1 MAVRSWA
8 TCHHRGQEHL
18 SAHGSQVILSCINH
32 VPVKHSTWLDRRK
45 LSKGI
50 PLRDSTSGSLDQW
63 CFSTYRI
70 SFTSGNPT
78 CLLIDILNNIWAT
91 SHSTC
96 QRKWHYFKGAS
107 EFVIFAVIDF
117 KKEVCLSW
125 WVCVCGGGCT
135 GATVYLWRWSQE
147 LAGFFHLMGCGDQM
161 EIIKFVR
168 STFASKPSHWPS
180 IFNFSQWKPVFHLT
194 AKTLRNLST
203 GRKYKAEIDNL
214 KQRAF

>member
-1 MAVRSWA
+1 MFILMSLCVWCMWWGVHGR
-8 TCHHRGQEHL
+8 HR
-18 SAHGSQVILSCINH
+18 
-32 VPVKHSTWLDRRK
+32 VPVEMKGWL
-45 LSKGI
+45 
-50 PLRDSTSGSLDQW
+50 
-63 CFSTYRI
+63 
-70 SFTSGNPT
+70 
-78 CLLIDILNNIWAT
+78 
-91 SHSTC
+91 
-96 QRKWHYFKGAS
+96 
-107 EFVIFAVIDF
+107 
-117 KKEVCLSW
+117 
-125 WVCVCGGGCT
+125 
-135 GATVYLWRWSQE
+135 QE